1 MCLPYCIYSLMNGDA
16 FRCEDNRSPPL
27 LRLFSCG
34 PVACCLPPG
43 HVKGNRILP
52 LRGGWLN
59 DWKSELL
66 YTTADCNGSQNS
78 AVSLVTRLEAAWP
91 SNRGSVLGRIERFLS
106 FQSVYTGSGA
116 HPASCSMRTRSFF
129 PWGNAAWAWSW
140 LLIPI

>member
-1 MCLPYCIYSLMNGDA
+1 MCLSYCIYSLMNGDA
-16 FRCEDNRSPPL
+16 FRCEDNGLPLL

-66 YTTADCNGSQNS
+66 CATADGNGSS
-78 AVSLVTRLEAAWP
+78 AVSLATRVEAAWP
-91 SNRGSVLGRIERFLS
+91 SNRGSILGRIERFLS
-106 FQSVYTGSGA
+106 LPERLHRLWDPPS
-116 HPASCSMRTRSFF
+116 
-129 PWGNAAWAWSW
+129 
-140 LLIPI
+140 